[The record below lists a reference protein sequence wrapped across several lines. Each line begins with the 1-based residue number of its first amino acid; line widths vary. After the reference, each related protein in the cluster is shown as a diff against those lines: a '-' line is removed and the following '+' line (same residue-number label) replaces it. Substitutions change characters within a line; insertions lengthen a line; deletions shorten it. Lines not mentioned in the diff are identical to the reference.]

1 MYKIT
6 YNFNL
11 PLDCAL
17 VKENRKI
24 PPATVKRLPLYLQC
38 LDQIDSDSVGI
49 SSKNLADLAKV
60 NDAQVRRDLSYLGT
74 LGTRGVGYDI
84 KTLRNQLQLEL
95 GLVEG
100 WSAVIVG
107 VGNLGSA
114 LAHYGGFKDKG
125 FGVVGLFDDDPKKIN
140 SQVAGLVVTPLSKMK
155 EYCKKYNVAIGIIAT
170 PGEYAQGV
178 ADQLIDCGVRSILNF
193 APVLLKNVKDV
204 QIRSVDL
211 SQELQILSYYLDRP
225 ILKAVD

>member
-1 MYKIT
+1 M
-6 YNFNL
+6 

-38 LDQIDSDSVGI
+38 LDQIDGDSIGI

-140 SQVAGLVVTPLSKMK
+140 SQVAGLVVTPLSKME

>member
-1 MYKIT
+1 M
-6 YNFNL
+6 
-11 PLDCAL
+11 
-17 VKENRKI
+17 KENRKI

-38 LDQIDSDSVGI
+38 LDQVDNDSVGI
-49 SSKNLADLAKV
+49 SSRNLAELAKV
-60 NDAQVRRDLSYLGT
+60 NDAQVRRDLSYLGS

-84 KTLRNQLQLEL
+84 KTLRNQIQLEL

-100 WSAVIVG
+100 WSAIIVG

-140 SQVAGLVVTPLSKMK
+140 NQVAGLVVTPLSKME

-193 APVLLKNVKDV
+193 APVLLKNIKNV

>member
-38 LDQIDSDSVGI
+38 LDQIDSDSIGI